1 MKPENIGWYLYIYM
15 YIVIPIFSWRSS
27 PEHPRW
33 EARSKMDSMLK
44 NPQVACEE
52 KTTPDAGEVLKK
64 SPGKSFN
71 SEYHGANGQ
80 KNTQNHILSSI
91 QAIHFSF
98 VKRFVSWDTQRPN
111 LSFIKMTFYGSTIIG
126 CLPNFF
132 PASLLNAMM
141 GKENVRYS
149 YLGLKVPFS
158 GASWKKTSGV

>member
-132 PASLLNAMM
+132 SSEFTECHDGKGKRSLFL
-141 GKENVRYS
+141 
-149 YLGLKVPFS
+149 S
-158 GASWKKTSGV
+158 GFKGTFFRG

>member
-1 MKPENIGWYLYIYM
+1 MVFIYIYM

-71 SEYHGANGQ
+71 SEISWGQ
-80 KNTQNHILSSI
+80 WAKERTKSHLKF
-91 QAIHFSF
+91 HPGHPFF
-98 VKRFVSWDTQRPN
+98 LRKKVRFVGHPKAKSIFYKDDLLWLNNNWVPPELFFQRVYWMPWWAR
-111 LSFIKMTFYGSTIIG
+111 KTFAIPIW
-126 CLPNFF
+126 
-132 PASLLNAMM
+132 
-141 GKENVRYS
+141 V
-149 YLGLKVPFS
+149 
-158 GASWKKTSGV
+158 